1 MSEYMKYAAARERSV
16 WKTLVTAA
24 CGHIVYVAGCDERDA
39 ANFFDACVDALRRS
53 GIEDSVWSA
62 HKANGGQRIL
72 FENGGEVRFMPYRSP
87 RMRGTRA
94 ETVVMD
100 T

>member
-1 MSEYMKYAAARERSV
+1 MKYAARKRSV
-16 WKTLVTAA
+16 LKTLVTAA
-24 CGHIVYVAGCDERDA
+24 CGHIVYVAGWDERDA

-100 T
+100 E